1 MDKLLANFIRA
12 LRNSEVRISTAE
24 TLDAVR
30 AVELVGYRNRATLK
44 NTLGLVLPKTQ
55 DDKLT
60 FDRCFEKFFAV
71 NADGNVGMDRAIP
84 SEDIQSQKADETD
97 TSGSLESD
105 ATSTDSS
112 EDSSNEGAGENG
124 SGGGARSRKAESE
137 STEQAADSLPPA
149 QSVLGQM
156 LMRGDR
162 LEIGAAIAA
171 AGEQVG
177 VQNIEVFTQKSVYTR
192 KIMNAMGLEAL
203 TNEADSL
210 RVSDALPE
218 RKLGHEL
225 NRRREWLR
233 ERVRDYVEH
242 QFLLHADVT
251 GKRLQE
257 ELLRT
262 IKLTNADQRSLL
274 RMQEMVLRMAKRLA
288 SLYSRRRRVFRRGQ
302 LHVPRTLRRNM
313 QYDGAIFDLQWRSSK
328 VDRPKVMAICD
339 VSGSVADYAKFMLM
353 LLYSLGEALPKV
365 RSFAF
370 SSELKE
376 VSSLFDEL
384 KLEDAIAR
392 ILLTHGGS
400 TDYGRA
406 LQDFKELCLGEVD
419 KRTTIVII
427 GDARNNYG
435 DLRSDILKTMYERSK
450 RLIWLNPEAHSL
462 WNTGDSEMQQYAV
475 YCHQVEECNSLA
487 HLEKVASH
495 LLRVAH

>member
-12 LRNSEVRISTAE
+12 LRNAEVRVSTAE

-30 AVELVGYRNRATLK
+30 AVELVGYRDRGVLK
-44 NTLGLVLPKTQ
+44 NTLALTLPKTR
-55 DDKLT
+55 DDKMS
-60 FDRCFEKFFAV
+60 FNRCFDKFFAV
-71 NADGNVGMDRAIP
+71 DSNGNVGVDRAIP
-84 SEDIQSQKADETD
+84 GEDLTAATEEID
-97 TSGSLESD
+97 TSGALDTD
-105 ATSTDSS
+105 AGLG
-112 EDSSNEGAGENG
+112 ESSNGSAGEEATG
-124 SGGGARSRKAESE
+124 TSGRARSVEGK
-137 STEQAADSLPPA
+137 SLQPEA
-149 QSVLGQM
+149 QSMLGRM

-162 LEIGAAIAA
+162 IEIGSAMAA

-177 VQNIEVFTQKSVYTR
+177 VSKIQVFTQKSMYVR
-192 KIMNAMGLEAL
+192 KIMNAMGLESLDREIEAL
-203 TNEADSL
+203 RAG
-210 RVSDALPE
+210 E
-218 RKLGHEL
+218 RPAEGRLGAEL

-233 ERVRDYVEH
+233 ERLRDYVEH

-262 IKLTNADQRSLL
+262 IKLSNADQRSLA
-274 RMQEMVLRMAKRLA
+274 RMRQMIVRMAKKLA

-302 LHVPRTLRRNM
+302 LHVPRTLRRNL

-339 VSGSVADYAKFMLM
+339 VSGSVAEYAKFMLM

-370 SSELKE
+370 SAELHE
-376 VSSLFDEL
+376 VSGLFDEL
-384 KLEDAIAR
+384 TLEEAIAR
-392 ILLTHGGS
+392 ILLTYGGA

-406 LQDFKELCLGEVD
+406 LTDFRELCLQDVD

-435 DLRSDILKTMYERSK
+435 EPRSDFLKAMYERCR
-450 RLIWLNPEAHSL
+450 RLIWLNPEPRSL
-462 WNTGDSEMQQYAV
+462 WDSGDSEMRRYAA
-475 YCHQVEECNSLA
+475 YCHQIEECNSLA
-487 HLEKVASH
+487 HLERVASH
-495 LLRVAH
+495 LLKAVN